1 LETVREKIFVSYSWD
16 SQEHQEWVAY
26 LVRRLREEGY
36 DTIYDQ
42 YITSQNTINLNRMM
56 VERIKNDDFVIVV
69 VTENYTMK
77 ADEFI
82 GGVGFE
88 SELLLSVINENKD
101 KVIVV
106 TKQLSANKKVP
117 FYLKGYHYLDFSN
130 DDFESALDDLIYR
143 LQKTP
148 KYDIGEIGKK
158 KIRISKIPK
167 MHLKINNAV
176 TQLSEIEIKDNSF
189 TENLV
194 EKFNLL
200 DHNNADRE
208 IVRFEED
215 FQLFSNY
222 TCRTNTIELRGYLPK
237 FPERLVGSC
246 ALEIKRNEFKDI
258 LITLNHHD
266 IFGLFEKI
274 KTKSREHF
282 FIEESKD
289 KKYSI
294 YLPNIR
300 LNLFEKEVDD
310 LLIVINQYYSY
321 YINELS
327 NITNYLEINKFDIST
342 KSTFGIKIMKV
353 RLELWEYMVQ
363 FANEHDYSYGESKWH
378 IFQTNWS
385 AIHVYSPVISHNPD
399 LNSGE
404 HAYFNIEQS
413 ENIKGDF
420 VWIVLNLNITIMSD
434 IKLEQFNKKNI
445 WGALTAYNW
454 LVNEFLPQVS
464 KFYNIK
470 DIHNFIE
477 DYSIKEKLNKSK
489 RSIISELQMFYMS
502 NNIVISKQEIES
514 LKEALTYCLTKKE
527 LSINE
532 YEYILKKLG
541 VRHFLQHDISQITTQ
556 TIAYLKE
563 NPFKISSSI
572 VDDLLRCMLPFVDND
587 KSSILK
593 DELEILITKLNP
605 LIEKMQ
611 QIEFLRKNRIL
622 KNIN

>member
-1 LETVREKIFVSYSWD
+1 METVCEKIFVSYSWD
-16 SQEHQEWVAY
+16 SKDHQEWVAY

-36 DTIYDQ
+36 DARYDQ

-69 VTENYTMK
+69 VTENYTKK

-130 DDFESALDDLIYR
+130 DNFETSLDDLIRR
-143 LQKTP
+143 LQKIP
-148 KYDIGEIGKK
+148 KYDIGEIGEKK
-158 KIRISKIPK
+158 KRISKIPK
-167 MHLKINNAV
+167 FNNAV
-176 TQLSEIEIKDNSF
+176 TQLSDIEIKENSF
-189 TENLV
+189 AENLV
-194 EKFNLL
+194 EKFNVL
-200 DHNNADRE
+200 NYENADRE
-208 IVRFEED
+208 IVGFEEEY
-215 FQLFSNY
+215 LELGATYKCS
-222 TCRTNTIELRGYLPK
+222 TNTIELRSYLPK

-258 LITLNHHD
+258 IITLNHND
-266 IFGLFEKI
+266 IFDLFVKI

-282 FIEESKD
+282 FSEESND
-289 KKYSI
+289 KKYGI

-300 LNLFEKEVDD
+300 LNLLEKEVDD
-310 LLIVINQYYSY
+310 LLFVIDKWYSY
-321 YINELS
+321 YINDLN
-327 NITNYLEINKFDIST
+327 NITNYLEINKFDISE

-353 RLELWEYMVQ
+353 RLKLWEYMVK
-363 FANEHDYSYGESKWH
+363 FANEHDYSYGRSKWH
-378 IFQTNWS
+378 IFQLNWS

-413 ENIKGDF
+413 ENIKDDF

-454 LVNEFLPQVS
+454 LVNEFLPEVS
-464 KFYNIK
+464 MFYNIK

-477 DYSIKEKLNKSK
+477 DYSIKEKLNKPK

-502 NNIVISKQEIES
+502 NNVIISKQEIES
-514 LKEALTYCLTKKE
+514 LKEALIYCLIKKE

-556 TIAYLKE
+556 TISYLKN

-572 VDDLLRCMLPFVDND
+572 VDDLLRCMLPFVDNG
-587 KSSILK
+587 KSSISK